1 MYIKPEAR
9 NIWVYHETEQPKIIK
24 ADEFDKH
31 LTDGWD
37 DNPARFVKFED
48 IGISREKIKEDD
60 IQEKIKAQQAVQCVS
75 EIAKYMNSV
84 INLDYMNK
92 NELIEFADYQFDL
105 KLKRQHSLKLMREKI
120 RGLIGDNG

>member
-9 NIWVYHETEQPKIIK
+9 DIWVYHETEQPKIIK

-60 IQEKIKAQQAVQCVS
+60 IQEKIKAQQAVYCVS
-75 EIAKYMNSV
+75 EIA
-84 INLDYMNK
+84 
-92 NELIEFADYQFDL
+92 
-105 KLKRQHSLKLMREKI
+105 
-120 RGLIGDNG
+120 